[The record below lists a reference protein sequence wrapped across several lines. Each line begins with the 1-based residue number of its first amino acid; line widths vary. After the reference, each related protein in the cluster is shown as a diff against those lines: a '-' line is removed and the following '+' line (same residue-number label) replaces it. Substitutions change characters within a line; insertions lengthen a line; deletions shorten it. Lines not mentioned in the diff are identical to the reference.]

1 MNKPKNLFLVGPMG
15 AGKSAVGRHLARL
28 LRLEFVDSDEEI
40 ETRTGVD
47 IPFIFEKEGEEG
59 FRKREVKVIDELS
72 QREGVVLATGGGA
85 IADPESRSRLGARGF
100 VVYLH
105 TSVKQQLERTQRR
118 NKRPLLENG
127 DKEKVLRELME
138 QRDPLYREIS
148 DLIIETDGRRVQTV
162 AREIH
167 DALYKDHPSGRAPTG
182 SRRIVG
188 ARPDGRCSP
197 ICVNQVILAAP

>member
-28 LRLEFVDSDEEI
+28 LHLEFVDSDEEI

-138 QRDPLYREIS
+138 QRDPLYRDIS

-167 DALYKDHPSGRAPTG
+167 DAL
-182 SRRIVG
+182 
-188 ARPDGRCSP
+188 
-197 ICVNQVILAAP
+197 